1 MGTFCRTV
9 TFPCHLPPVSFIERK
24 NKQLINKSQKTNE
37 KKERFRV
44 QNLSKISNRKPVSL
58 VLLSHV
64 TLRYRQETETDL
76 CVLPCCLQIINNN

>member
-37 KKERFRV
+37 KKERFRM

-58 VLLSHV
+58 VLLSLCHV
-64 TLRYRQETETDL
+64 EKSTRDGNRPL
-76 CVLPCCLQIINNN
+76 CSAMLSLNN